1 MLPQG
6 QVACFFFSLLYA
18 QNVANQENKS
28 YFRTAKMKAEI
39 KKQPLSHLISASKK
53 HFYER

>member
-28 YFRTAKMKAEI
+28 YFRTAEIKAENQKSNLCRI
-39 KKQPLSHLISASKK
+39 
-53 HFYER
+53 

>member
-53 HFYER
+53 TFL